1 MDLSFE
7 TILRIKQKIVSK
19 EKWAISGNS
28 LTWNCEGKGFMG
40 VGGGGGTGV
49 LEERG
54 SLIRAVFHSGFHKD
68 FPFSSHLT
76 MELLLK

>member
-1 MDLSFE
+1 MLLWRTFSVIVEQILSCIHIGLTVDPSFE

-40 VGGGGGTGV
+40 GGGGMGGGGAGIQ
-49 LEERG
+49 E
-54 SLIRAVFHSGFHKD
+54 S
-68 FPFSSHLT
+68 
-76 MELLLK
+76 